1 MTSNTIAILLFDDVE
16 ELDAV
21 GPYQV
26 FGTASA
32 EHPELFRVITV
43 AEDASRPVRAVNGLR
58 MLADFALDAAPPFDI
73 LVIPGGVGTRRVAES
88 PALVAWVRQAAG
100 RCRMVASV
108 CSGARVTLAA
118 GLATGKRITTHWGVV
133 DELRRRGGASE
144 VLDDV
149 RFVRDGDIV
158 HAAGVS
164 AGIDMSLWLVGFL
177 SSPAIARRVQREI
190 EYYPAP
196 PYAYDAAS

>member
-1 MTSNTIAILLFDDVE
+1 MTKTTVAILLFDDVE

-32 EHPELFRVITV
+32 QHPELFRVFTV
-43 AEDASRPVRAVNGLR
+43 AADSSRPVRAVNGLR
-58 MLADFALDAAPPFDI
+58 MLADFSPDTTPPFDV
-73 LVIPGGVGTRRVAES
+73 LLIPGGVGTRRVADT
-88 PALVAWVRQAAG
+88 PALVQWVARSAAT
-100 RCRMVASV
+100 CRMVASV

-133 DELRRRGGASE
+133 EELRKRGEAAE

-149 RFVRDGDIV
+149 RFVRDGNIV

-177 SSPAIARRVQREI
+177 ATPAVARQVQREI
-190 EYYPAP
+190 EYHPAP
-196 PYAYDAAS
+196 PFAYDAQL